1 MQMSWSVL
9 INDYTQACH
18 FTITVQTLG
27 RSTTWEVMPRI
38 RWATIKPLGSK
49 EVVVTI
55 TLLIDELFIY
65 HRSNPCFLRGGIVI
79 WTYECVVVVVVDAFC
94 RRLDFVQHIQRQ
106 KVYFRCPLH
115 EEK

>member
-65 HRSNPCFLRGGIVI
+65 LCI
-79 WTYECVVVVVVDAFC
+79 YK
-94 RRLDFVQHIQRQ
+94 FVSMLSTINVT
-106 KVYFRCPLH
+106 KYVLC
-115 EEK
+115 EEL